1 MSNSF
6 IERIARYIERHICL
20 DKDKKHLVALSG
32 GADSVALLRVMHELG
47 YHVEAAHCNF
57 HLRGVESDRDE
68 NFCKT
73 LTSSMDIPLHI
84 AHFDTKTYCS
94 LHHVSVEM
102 GARELRY
109 AYFGRLMDDIGAET
123 VCVAHHKDDCAETV
137 LMNLVRGT
145 GLNGMAGIKPRNGR
159 ICRPLLCVSRDE
171 ITAYLD
177 TLGQRYVTDSSNLVA
192 DVKRNV
198 IRLEVIPLLRKLN
211 PSVTESI
218 ASSAAN
224 ILGAIPLIDEALG
237 MVRARIVEER
247 TWGTRISI
255 GRLMETAS
263 PEYILYGILRDYG
276 FRPAMVKQIYE
287 NINGQTGRQ
296 WMSMEYIAAIDRGYI
311 DIARRRDTF
320 KEMTLPIEGCYV
332 VDGDARIDIRAVE
345 VEGNFRPETDPMV
358 ASLDA
363 SRVRFPLTLRR
374 VMRDDRFIPL
384 GMRGSKLVSDFLT
397 DRKMSIIAKRRQLCL
412 VDAGGDI
419 LWLVGHRIH
428 ERYKISGDTIK
439 AIVVRYIQ

>member
-1 MSNSF
+1 MDNSF
-6 IERIARYIERHICL
+6 IERIAGYIERHIGL

-32 GADSVALLRVMHELG
+32 GADSVALLRAMHELG

-57 HLRGVESDRDE
+57 HLRGDESDRDE
-68 NFCKT
+68 EFCKD
-73 LTSSMDIPLHI
+73 LASSMAIPLHI

-109 AYFGRLMDDIGAET
+109 SYFGRLIDDIGAGT

-145 GLNGMAGIKPRNGR
+145 GLSGMAGIKPVSGR
-159 ICRPLLCVSRDE
+159 VCRPLLCVRRDE

-177 TLGQRYVTDSSNLVA
+177 TLGQQYVTDSSNLVA
-192 DVKRNV
+192 DVWRNV
-198 IRLEVIPLLRKLN
+198 IRLEVMPLLRRLN
-211 PSVTESI
+211 PSVTETI

-224 ILGAIPLIDEALG
+224 ILGAIPLIDDALG
-237 MVRARIVEER
+237 MVRARIVEEMA
-247 TWGTRISI
+247 WGTRISI
-255 GRLMETAS
+255 CRLMETAS
-263 PEYILYGILRDYG
+263 PEYILYAILRDYG
-276 FRPAMVKQIYE
+276 FRPAMVRQIYE
-287 NINGQTGRQ
+287 NLSGQTGRQ

-311 DIARRRDTF
+311 DIARRTETF
-320 KEMTLPIEGCYV
+320 TAATLPMEGCYV
-332 VDGDARIDIRAVE
+332 VDGGARIDIRE
-345 VEGNFRPETDPMV
+345 VETDGNFRPETDPMV

-397 DRKMSIIAKRRQLCL
+397 DRKTGVIEKRRQLCL

-419 LWLVGHRIH
+419 LWLVGHRIN
-428 ERYKISGDTIK
+428 ERYKIYGDTIK

>member
-1 MSNSF
+1 M
-6 IERIARYIERHICL
+6 
-20 DKDKKHLVALSG
+20 
-32 GADSVALLRVMHELG
+32 
-47 YHVEAAHCNF
+47 
-57 HLRGVESDRDE
+57 
-68 NFCKT
+68 
-73 LTSSMDIPLHI
+73 
-84 AHFDTKTYCS
+84 
-94 LHHVSVEM
+94 
-102 GARELRY
+102 RY

-177 TLGQRYVTDSSNLVA
+177 TLGQQYVTDSSNLVA

-296 WMSMEYIAAIDRGYI
+296 WMSMEDIAAIDRGYI

-320 KEMTLPIEGCYV
+320 TEMTLPIEGCYV

-345 VEGNFRPETDPMV
+345 VEGKFLPETDPMV